1 MGTGLLAV
9 MIFLTVSAIIAVNR
23 ELHKTERPPYICKD
37 IPCKYGVEYC
47 CYSCGQRKE
56 CEVVC
61 DYNGSCDWRVKYEE

>member
-1 MGTGLLAV
+1 MKILLLLF
-9 MIFLTVSAIIAVNR
+9 IILLTVYAILIVSEKLR
-23 ELHKTERPPYICKD
+23 KTERPLYICKD

-61 DYNGSCDWRVKYEE
+61 DYNGPCEWRVKYEE